1 MQYHFTSVQRLIQIR
16 CLFGFY
22 FWRGFGRGVKSQEEM
37 LLCCWRNKMKL
48 DSATFSVCGK
58 FEGLGGGGVDSR
70 VGRWQRGPTRKGCT
84 QRGLKL
90 TESLLQRSR
99 WDVRLEAE
107 ALRLWW
113 TLRQDYD
120 ALGSSLPDPRG
131 FRKSSSS
138 MMCVHIVSLEN
149 NMSV

>member
-58 FEGLGGGGVDSR
+58 FEGLGGGGRWGGVLMVGLVDGSEDQQERAARREVWR
-70 VGRWQRGPTRKGCT
+70 VCT
-84 QRGLKL
+84 
-90 TESLLQRSR
+90 TEEQMRR
-99 WDVRLEAE
+99 
-107 ALRLWW
+107 
-113 TLRQDYD
+113 
-120 ALGSSLPDPRG
+120 
-131 FRKSSSS
+131 
-138 MMCVHIVSLEN
+138 
-149 NMSV
+149 